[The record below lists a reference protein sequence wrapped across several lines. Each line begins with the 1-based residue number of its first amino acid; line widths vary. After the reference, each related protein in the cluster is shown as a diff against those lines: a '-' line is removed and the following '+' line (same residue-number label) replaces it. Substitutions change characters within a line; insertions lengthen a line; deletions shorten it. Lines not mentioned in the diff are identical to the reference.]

1 MLKKIT
7 PSGQFIILG
16 IVFAMFWS
24 SASVAAKI
32 GVRTMEPLMLF
43 QFRFFLA
50 GILLLTYSFFFEKWR
65 MPNRT
70 EFKALAIFGFLN
82 ITLYLSLFV
91 LAIKEVAAGI
101 GSLSV
106 SLGPLLMSIIGGLV
120 LGKKIKFTH
129 ILGLFLG
136 LLGVFFAVWPLL
148 QNSFA
153 TVRGLIYLLI
163 SMMSYSVAAIYFS
176 EKTWT
181 LPRFAINGWQVLMG
195 GIFMLPFTLYLK
207 EKPIEITLTSFFSI
221 LWLVIP
227 VSVLSVNLW
236 LRLLKIDSLKA
247 SFFLF
252 LSPIFGFIFSSF
264 ILNEPFTWHTLLGLL
279 FVLFGLFLGQKK

>member
-50 GILLLTYSFFFEKWR
+50 SILLLTYSFFFEKWR
-65 MPNRT
+65 MPSRT
-70 EFKALAIFGFLN
+70 EFKALAVFGFLN

-106 SLGPLLMSIIGGLV
+106 SLGPLLMSIIGGLF
-120 LGKKIKFTH
+120 LGKKIKAVHVF
-129 ILGLFLG
+129 GLV
-136 LLGVFFAVWPLL
+136 LGVAGVGLAVSPLL

-153 TVRGLIYLLI
+153 SVRGLIYLFI
-163 SMMSYSVAAIYFS
+163 SMISYSIASIYFA

-181 LPRFAINGWQVLMG
+181 LPRFSINGWQVLIG
-195 GIFMLPFTLYLK
+195 GILMLPFTLFLK
-207 EKPIEITLTSFFSI
+207 EKPVVFNLNVVYAI
-221 LWLVIP
+221 LWLAIP
-227 VSVLSVNLW
+227 VSLLSVNLW
-236 LRLLKIDSLKA
+236 LRLLKIDSIKA

-252 LSPIFGFIFSSF
+252 LSPIFGFIYSSI
-264 ILNEPFTWHTLLGLL
+264 ILSEPFTWHTLIGLML
-279 FVLFGLFLGQKK
+279 VLFGLFLGQKK

>member
-106 SLGPLLMSIIGGLV
+106 SLGPLLMSFIGGLF
-120 LGKKIKFTH
+120 LGKKIKAVHVF
-129 ILGLFLG
+129 GLV
-136 LLGVFFAVWPLL
+136 LGVAGVGLAVSPLL

-153 TVRGLIYLLI
+153 SVRGLIYLFI
-163 SMMSYSVAAIYFS
+163 SMISYSIASIYFA

-181 LPRFAINGWQVLMG
+181 LPRFSINGWQVLIG
-195 GIFMLPFTLYLK
+195 GILMLPFTLFLK
-207 EKPIEITLTSFFSI
+207 EKPVVFNLNVVYAI
-221 LWLVIP
+221 LWLAIP
-227 VSVLSVNLW
+227 VSLLSVNLW

-252 LSPIFGFIFSSF
+252 LSPIFGFIYSSI
-264 ILNEPFTWHTLLGLL
+264 ILSEPFTWHTLIGLILVLLGLYM
-279 FVLFGLFLGQKK
+279 GQRK

>member
-106 SLGPLLMSIIGGLV
+106 SLGPLLMSIIGGLF
-120 LGKKIKFTH
+120 LGKKIKAVHVF
-129 ILGLFLG
+129 GLV
-136 LLGVFFAVWPLL
+136 LGVAGVGLAVSPLL

-153 TVRGLIYLLI
+153 SVRGLIYLFI
-163 SMMSYSVAAIYFS
+163 SMISYSIASIYFA

-181 LPRFAINGWQVLMG
+181 LPRFSINGWQVLIG
-195 GIFMLPFTLYLK
+195 GILMLPFTLFLK
-207 EKPIEITLTSFFSI
+207 EKPVVFNLNVVYAI
-221 LWLVIP
+221 LWLAIP
-227 VSVLSVNLW
+227 VSLLSVNLW

-252 LSPIFGFIFSSF
+252 LSPIFGFIYSSI
-264 ILNEPFTWHTLLGLL
+264 ILSEPFTWHTLLGLV

>member
-106 SLGPLLMSIIGGLV
+106 SLGPLLMSIIGGLF
-120 LGKKIKFTH
+120 LGKKIKAVHVF
-129 ILGLFLG
+129 GLV
-136 LLGVFFAVWPLL
+136 LGVAGVGLAVSPLL

-153 TVRGLIYLLI
+153 SVRGLIYLFI
-163 SMMSYSVAAIYFS
+163 SMISYSIASIYFA

-181 LPRFAINGWQVLMG
+181 LPRFSINGWQVLIG
-195 GIFMLPFTLYLK
+195 GILMLPFTLFLK
-207 EKPIEITLTSFFSI
+207 EKPVVFNLNVVYAI
-221 LWLVIP
+221 LWLAIP
-227 VSVLSVNLW
+227 VSLLSVNLW

-252 LSPIFGFIFSSF
+252 LSPIFGFIYSSI
-264 ILNEPFTWHTLLGLL
+264 ILSEPFTWHTLIGLILVLLGLYM
-279 FVLFGLFLGQKK
+279 GQRK

>member
-106 SLGPLLMSIIGGLV
+106 SLGPLLMSIIGGLF
-120 LGKKIKFTH
+120 LGKKIKAVHVF
-129 ILGLFLG
+129 GLV
-136 LLGVFFAVWPLL
+136 LGVAGVGLAVSPLL

-153 TVRGLIYLLI
+153 SVRGLIYLFI
-163 SMMSYSVAAIYFS
+163 SMISYSIASIYFA

-181 LPRFAINGWQVLMG
+181 LPRFSINGWQVLIG
-195 GIFMLPFTLYLK
+195 GILMLPFTLFLK
-207 EKPIEITLTSFFSI
+207 EKPVVFNLNVVYTI
-221 LWLVIP
+221 LWLAIP
-227 VSVLSVNLW
+227 VSLLSVNLW

-252 LSPIFGFIFSSF
+252 LSPIFGFIYSSI
-264 ILNEPFTWHTLLGLL
+264 ILSEPFTWHTLIGLILVLLGLYM
-279 FVLFGLFLGQKK
+279 GQRK